1 LGIQQKNIIKMIG
14 ILNYGLGNINSISNI
29 IKHVG
34 GENRI
39 ISKHDDIEGIKK
51 LIIPGVGSFDHGMQG
66 LHDGKWVELLN
77 EMVNSESIKV
87 LGICLGMQLM
97 CKSSEEGKLSGLG
110 WIDAKVEKF
119 SFQNHDNKKIPHMG
133 WNTIDVVKK
142 SNLFSPE
149 QNKRFYFVHSYH
161 VVCNDKKDISTT
173 TDYGFNVTAS
183 FENKNVYGVQFHPE
197 KSHRFGKEL
206 FKKFI
211 SI

>member
-1 LGIQQKNIIKMIG
+1 MIG

-34 GENRI
+34 GESRI

-110 WIDAKVEKF
+110 WIDAKVQKF
-119 SFQNHDNKKIPHMG
+119 SFQNHTKKNIPHMG
-133 WNTIDVVKK
+133 WNTINVVKK

-149 QNKRFYFVHSYH
+149 QNKRFYFVHSYYANPANNSDILAKTFH
-161 VVCNDKKDISTT
+161 GNFEFTSVVKKNNILGT
-173 TDYGFNVTAS
+173 
-183 FENKNVYGVQFHPE
+183 QFHPE
-197 KSHRFGKEL
+197 KSGNLGIEFLRNL
-206 FKKFI
+206 KKYKN
-211 SI
+211 

>member
-1 LGIQQKNIIKMIG
+1 MIG
-14 ILNYGLGNINSISNI
+14 VLNYGLGNINSISNI

-34 GENRI
+34 GESRI

-161 VVCNDKKDISTT
+161 VVYNDKKDISTT